1 MGYQEDFI
9 KAFNAE
15 KNGEITKD
23 ELLSVIKNF
32 LMKIDPGLP
41 EYEAEQLTKIAL
53 DPSVHKVL
61 VSSEDDMYPPDGGRV
76 IPDGSFVGQT
86 KEEKMEITPEVQ
98 EKLDRLYEKIDE
110 IIPPR
115 MSVRLKPKRA
125 KTTVFDSKLGGVPYF
140 PKSMEYPTVCEGE
153 FAGKPL
159 FFLAQLNFSKLPKI
173 DGFPSEGILQFFA
186 GCADDTVYG
195 MDFDD
200 GCKQNGFRVIYHENI
215 TDDGSLIYSESDMP
229 DFGDGEEY
237 LPFKGEFLLEAETA
251 ALMHL
256 TAADYRFDKAVA
268 MAYNGLF
275 GGSVSGM
282 YGGDVS
288 GLYNVDEPLGKAVW
302 ELSECGTRMG
312 GFPFFTQYDI
322 REEGNRYES
331 YDIMLFQSDSENG
344 GENDNWDDEICWGD
358 AGVANFFIRAEDLKK
373 RDFSNVLYNW
383 DCG

>member
-1 MGYQEDFI
+1 
-9 KAFNAE
+9 
-15 KNGEITKD
+15 
-23 ELLSVIKNF
+23 
-32 LMKIDPGLP
+32 
-41 EYEAEQLTKIAL
+41 
-53 DPSVHKVL
+53 
-61 VSSEDDMYPPDGGRV
+61 
-76 IPDGSFVGQT
+76 
-86 KEEKMEITPEVQ
+86 MEITPEVR
-98 EKLDRLYEKIDE
+98 EKLDRLYAKIDG

-125 KTTVFDSKLGGVPYF
+125 KTTVFDSKMGGIPYF
-140 PKSMEYPTVCEGE
+140 PKGMEYPRVHEGE

-186 GCADDTVYG
+186 GCTDDTVYG

-200 GCKQNGFRVIYHENI
+200 GCKQNGFRVIYHENVI
-215 TDDGSLIYSESDMP
+215 TDEEQLFSESNMP

-237 LPFKGEFLLEAETA
+237 LPFKGEFLLCAEA

-256 TAADYRFDKAVA
+256 TAADYRFDKAVSE
-268 MAYNGLF
+268 AYNGLF
-275 GGSVSGM
+275 GGNVTGM
-282 YGGDVS
+282 FGGDVS
-288 GLYNVDEPLGKAVW
+288 GLYRVDEMLGKAVW
-302 ELSECGTRMG
+302 EASECGTRMG

-322 REEGNRYES
+322 REAGNKYES

-344 GENDNWDDEICWGD
+344 GDNDSWDDEICWGD
-358 AGVANFFIRAEDLKK
+358 AGVANFFIRAEDLAR